1 MRCLATCDFSYSLP
15 QSITKIFHY
24 NITFVCNKNNY
35 LCKKIILYKPNKRKM
50 KKVITFL
57 ILFCLLCASITVI
70 IIYVCRKEKS
80 KPANEIGNQTYDSLC
95 IKQEED
101 HHLKSP

>member
-1 MRCLATCDFSYSLP
+1 
-15 QSITKIFHY
+15 
-24 NITFVCNKNNY
+24 
-35 LCKKIILYKPNKRKM
+35 M

>member
-1 MRCLATCDFSYSLP
+1 MYV
-15 QSITKIFHY
+15 I
-24 NITFVCNKNNY
+24 
-35 LCKKIILYKPNKRKM
+35 KIIIFAKKSFYINQTNKKM

-80 KPANEIGNQTYDSLC
+80 KPANEIGIQTYDSLH
-95 IKQEED
+95 IKQEKEERYV
-101 HHLKSP
+101 KSP